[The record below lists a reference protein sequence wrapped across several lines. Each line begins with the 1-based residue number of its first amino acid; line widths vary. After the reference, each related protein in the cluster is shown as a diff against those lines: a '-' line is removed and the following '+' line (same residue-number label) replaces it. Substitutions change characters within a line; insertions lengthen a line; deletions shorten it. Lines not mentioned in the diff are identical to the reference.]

1 MVARGRRDNVAFASS
16 PLLLL
21 LLLNVVTT
29 WRSRS
34 PHRRMEALLAYDF
47 NDMKWDFYACPGGA
61 IGEWTVSSLG
71 VKARPL
77 HPSVAGNRAPVHH
90 LRLVQHHHG
99 GGCTA
104 LCAARWHVDWLA
116 TCCCPVL
123 LSALTTTARLVDKDR
138 QGYLPNKTILTI
150 QCLVAHQATGQK
162 SGPMRGINK
171 CACTDGKVTHM
182 EILSTDFAEMEAF
195 FK

>member
-1 MVARGRRDNVAFASS
+1 MWRSPHPS
-16 PLLLL
+16 HPPLLLL

-29 WRSRS
+29 WRSRA

-71 VKARPL
+71 VKARPA
-77 HPSVAGNRAPVHH
+77 HPSVACNRAPVHH

-138 QGYLPNKTILTI
+138 FKRILAKQNHSNCTVPG
-150 QCLVAHQATGQK
+150 CASGHRTKVRTDEGHQQ
-162 SGPMRGINK
+162 MR
-171 CACTDGKVTHM
+171 VY
-182 EILSTDFAEMEAF
+182 
-195 FK
+195 